1 MIRLR
6 TLVVASLFGCVP
18 TIAMAASLG
27 SVTLP
32 PDPPIEFAPFSVL
45 IGIYYNFSC
54 ESPILCA
61 SPPTTGPDFV
71 NIDCFA
77 GCGVGCPLCEQ
88 QPPSFIEVAVIVT
101 PLYQGD
107 YTLTVNLMGEIYTDQ
122 FTVVPEPPAVELLDG
137 KLVAAGSPSLH
148 NGTDTVRLEDGRLD
162 SVGGRV
168 FVVPEAGAL
177 WQLGSGVGLL
187 VLLARRRSRLRR
199 RTPW

>member
-18 TIAMAASLG
+18 TIAMATSLG
-27 SVTLP
+27 SVTLS

-45 IGIYYNFSC
+45 IGIYYNWSC
-54 ESPILCA
+54 ESVI
-61 SPPTTGPDFV
+61 STGPPTAGPDFV

-77 GCGVGCPLCEQ
+77 GCGVNCSMCQP
-88 QPPSFIEVAVIVT
+88 QPPTSFTEVEVPVT

-107 YTLTVNLMGEIYTDQ
+107 YTLTVNLLGEVYTDQ

>member
-27 SVTLP
+27 SVTLS

-45 IGIYYNFSC
+45 IGIYYNWSC
-54 ESPILCA
+54 ESVI
-61 SPPTTGPDFV
+61 STGPPTAGPDFV
-71 NIDCFA
+71 NIDYF
-77 GCGVGCPLCEQ
+77 VGIIAMCRV
-88 QPPSFIEVAVIVT
+88 QPPSFSGVEVSVT

-187 VLLARRRSRLRR
+187 VLLARRRSHLRR

>member
-1 MIRLR
+1 
-6 TLVVASLFGCVP
+6 
-18 TIAMAASLG
+18 MAASLG
-27 SVTLP
+27 SVTLS

-45 IGIYYNFSC
+45 IGIYYNSSC
-54 ESPILCA
+54 ESIIGA
-61 SPPTTGPDFV
+61 GPPTAGPDFV
-71 NIDCFA
+71 NIDCFL
-77 GCGVGCPLCEQ
+77 GCVGTCEMCKH
-88 QPPSFIEVAVIVT
+88 QPPSFSEVEVPVT

-107 YTLTVNLMGEIYTDQ
+107 YTLTVNLEGEVYTDQ